1 MSGPSAGSRGPSAP
15 MMLVHASLKASA
27 MFDWRAGDAPW
38 RRAHRRSS
46 RRNAPT
52 ASGAAGTIRSNRA
65 PALTATSLASRG
77 NDGGPLGSPER
88 DGAKRPGRRC
98 SGRRRPGASPRDDS
112 RWCAGPPPG
121 TLDAMESHDQD
132 PTPEPAGAPA
142 GPEPATT
149 TTATGG
155 GPRRLYKSRDE
166 RMIAG
171 VCGGIAEY
179 FGIDPVIVRVIAVA
193 LVFAGGAG
201 LLAYLAAWLLV
212 PGEGADPSERPGRA
226 ATIAGAIALVLA
238 VCVLP
243 LWNGPF
249 GGHWSGPFV
258 GVVFVGLAG
267 LGVWYVAS
275 GEAPSAGGAR
285 DILRR
290 AGFGLALLA
299 VCVILA
305 FGGAWATAAG
315 GGAVVAGVI
324 VVLGAW
330 LVASAFIG
338 GARWL
343 ILPALALA
351 LPAGVVSAADLDVRG
366 GVGQREYHP
375 LSSAEVRGTY
385 RLGVGQL
392 VVNLRDAKLPAG
404 DRRGDTVPRGGPAGL
419 LVPPGPPRAPAPARR
434 GPPRLA

>member
-27 MFDWRAGDAPW
+27 TFDWTAGEAPW

-65 PALTATSLASRG
+65 AAVTATSSGLAIESG
-77 NDGGPLGSPER
+77 LSGSPER
-88 DGAKRPGRRC
+88 RRAKPASRRLSSRGRPG
-98 SGRRRPGASPRDDS
+98 PSPRDDS
-112 RWCAGPPPG
+112 RWCAGLPTG
-121 TLDAMESHDQD
+121 TLDGMESHDQD
-132 PTPEPAGAPA
+132 PTTEPAGAPA
-142 GPEPATT
+142 DPEPATP
-149 TTATGG
+149 APGR

-201 LLAYLAAWLLV
+201 LLACRA
-212 PGEGADPSERPGRA
+212 PGLPAPHEGADPSGRPGPT
-226 ATIAGAIALVLA
+226 ATIAGAAALVLA

-249 GGHWSGPFV
+249 GGHWHWSGPFV
-258 GVVFVGLAG
+258 SLVFLGLAG
-267 LGVWYVAS
+267 LGIWYLAS
-275 GEAPSAGGAR
+275 GEHPSVGGVR
-285 DILRR
+285 DVLRR

-299 VCVILA
+299 VCGILA
-305 FGGAWATAAG
+305 LAGAWATAAG
-315 GGAVVAGVI
+315 GGVVVAGVVI
-324 VVLGAW
+324 VAGLW
-330 LVASAFIG
+330 LVAAAFVG

-351 LPAGVVSAADLDVRG
+351 L
-366 GVGQREYHP
+366 
-375 LSSAEVRGTY
+375 
-385 RLGVGQL
+385 
-392 VVNLRDAKLPAG
+392 
-404 DRRGDTVPRGGPAGL
+404 
-419 LVPPGPPRAPAPARR
+419 
-434 GPPRLA
+434 

>member
-1 MSGPSAGSRGPSAP
+1 
-15 MMLVHASLKASA
+15 
-27 MFDWRAGDAPW
+27 
-38 RRAHRRSS
+38 
-46 RRNAPT
+46 
-52 ASGAAGTIRSNRA
+52 
-65 PALTATSLASRG
+65 
-77 NDGGPLGSPER
+77 
-88 DGAKRPGRRC
+88 
-98 SGRRRPGASPRDDS
+98 
-112 RWCAGPPPG
+112 
-121 TLDAMESHDQD
+121 MESHDQD
-132 PTPEPAGAPA
+132 PTTEPAAAPA
-142 GPEPATT
+142 GPEPAAS
-149 TTATGG
+149 ATGR

-212 PGEGADPSERPGRA
+212 PEEGADPSERPGRA
-226 ATIAGAIALVLA
+226 ATIAGAAALVLA

-258 GVVFVGLAG
+258 ALVFVGLVG
-267 LGVWYVAS
+267 LGVWYIAS
-275 GEAPSAGGAR
+275 GEHPAGGGAR

-299 VCVILA
+299 VCAILA

-315 GGAVVAGVI
+315 GGIVVAGVI

-330 LVASAFIG
+330 LVAGAFIG

-366 GVGQREYHP
+366 GIGERQYRP
-375 LSSAEVRGTY
+375 LAADQVRDSY

-392 VVNLRDAKLPAG
+392 IVDLRGANLPAG
-404 DRRGDTVPRGGPAGL
+404 DRRVHIDLGVGQAVLVVPRDACVATTAKLGVGEVDVFDRNSAGFDVDWQDARTARADRTRIVVDGDVGVGQLAVTYQDPDAVRHGGFQSA
-419 LVPPGPPRAPAPARR
+419 PGNGTCIGGAR
-434 GPPRLA
+434 G